1 MTRVA
6 VLWSGFTGYLN
17 ACLRELASRDGV
29 EVFLSHQAPG
39 PDAPFD
45 QSQFA
50 WIRDR
55 FTWRTQDDL
64 GALLPERIEAFAPD
78 VMIMAGWHIT
88 PYRRL
93 AKKYANTCWRV
104 MLMDNPWDGSLKQ
117 RLGTLIAPSYLR
129 PAADLAWVP
138 GERQSIFARKMG
150 FGPRDILRGS
160 LSCDRSPL
168 AAVHRARISAAQPV
182 PHAFIFLG
190 RLVPSKG
197 IDTLIRAYQIYRDTA
212 RDPWPLI
219 CCGAGP
225 LRAHLEGKAGITV
238 EGFVQPG
245 QVPAKL
251 AAAGCLVLPS
261 DWEHWALVV
270 HEAASAGLLVL
281 ASETVGA
288 VVHLVQPN
296 YNGFIFGRRDAEGLA
311 ALMMR
316 VGAMS
321 DARLDAMSQASYL
334 LSEQY
339 SPERWADTLLD
350 SLPARLHRP
359 SLRAVGAAATGLGLD

>member
-29 EVFLSHQAPG
+29 EIFLSHQAPG
-39 PDAPFD
+39 QDAPYD

-50 WIRDR
+50 WIGNRL
-55 FTWRTQDDL
+55 TWRTQDDL
-64 GALLPERIEAFAPD
+64 GALPEKIEAFAPD
-78 VMIMAGWHIT
+78 VMIMAGWHIA

-104 MLMDNPWDGSLKQ
+104 MLMDNAWNGTLKQ
-117 RLGTLIAPSYLR
+117 RLGTLIAPFHLR
-129 PAADLAWVP
+129 PAADVAWVP

-150 FGPRDILRGS
+150 FSPRDILRGS
-160 LSCDRSPL
+160 LSCDRPRLS
-168 AAVHRARISAAQPV
+168 AVHRARIAASQPV
-182 PHAFIFLG
+182 PRAFIFLG

-197 IDTLIRAYQIYRDTA
+197 IDTLVRAYRIYRDTA

-225 LRAHLEGKAGITV
+225 LRAHLEGEAAITV

-245 QVPAKL
+245 QMPARL

-261 DWEHWALVV
+261 DFEPWALVV

-281 ASETVGA
+281 ASEAVGA
-288 VVHLVQPN
+288 AVHLVQPN

-321 DARLDAMSQASYL
+321 NARLDAMSHASHL

-350 SLPARLHRP
+350 SLPVRVHGP
-359 SLRAVGAAATGLGLD
+359 SLKAAGDAAPGLSLD